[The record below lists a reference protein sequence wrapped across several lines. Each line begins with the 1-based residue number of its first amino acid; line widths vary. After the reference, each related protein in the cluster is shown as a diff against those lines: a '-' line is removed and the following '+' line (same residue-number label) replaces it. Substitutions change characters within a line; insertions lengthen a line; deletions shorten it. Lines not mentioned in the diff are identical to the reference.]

1 MSSPLRY
8 VAYPAFFA
16 FFNVALLEIRF
27 IIILSPADFSQ
38 ETFPPTST
46 VTEQVTTTDIIS
58 QCTNVAAAPTYSQA
72 VGNSA
77 ASYTGIEY
85 HVTAEVCC
93 QMCYELINCAT
104 YLFRDVCFLYLVN
117 KPFGNSQT
125 SLECPN
131 GLLSNAVAMNDGDTT
146 FYDMVNLGPCGIP

>member
-72 VGNSA
+72 VGNFA
-77 ASYTGIEY
+77 ASYTGTEY

-104 YLFRDVCFLYLVN
+104 YLFSDVCFLYLVN